1 MSYSDSKRTEPE
13 NQTIKQEDDTLSRSG
28 NVVSVEKTGEVQDN
42 SPPERVRTKSSSRQK
57 RQWLS
62 IIGAIAILLG
72 GGFLGWQWWQRQEQ
86 GQSPP
91 GQSQPRAVPVNT
103 ATVTSGTIIE
113 SSEFIANL
121 ESRQSVTLLPQVQG
135 RVAQIY
141 VQPGTQVKAG
151 QPLVQIDPDEQQA
164 SVSGAV
170 AAAAAARAQVATAQA
185 TLRSLRAERQAT
197 LSDLRLSQEQYK
209 RYSALAGQGAVSRE
223 TRDQY
228 YNQLQTARANLNAI
242 DKQIEAQTSAV
253 AQAQQAV
260 QQAEANTNQARVQ
273 LQYFQVNAPF
283 AGTVGAIPVK
293 VGDLVTPSTQLTTVT
308 QNQPLEVNVSI
319 PRERVAQVE
328 IGTPVEL
335 LNEQGEQIGTS
346 KVFFISPQVTNDTQ
360 SILIKALF
368 ANSPT
373 QLRAD
378 SFVRARVIW
387 NQRQGILIPTTAVSR
402 VAGQTFVYVVQ
413 QTKSPSGQTQLTAR
427 QQPVKLGGIQDDRYQ
442 VRSGL
447 QPGDRIVT
455 SGLLNLRDGA
465 AIAPVPDAG
474 QGGGGRGSRGAEE
487 QRGRED

>member
-1 MSYSDSKRTEPE
+1 
-13 NQTIKQEDDTLSRSG
+13 
-28 NVVSVEKTGEVQDN
+28 
-42 SPPERVRTKSSSRQK
+42 
-57 RQWLS
+57 
-62 IIGAIAILLG
+62 
-72 GGFLGWQWWQRQEQ
+72 
-86 GQSPP
+86 
-91 GQSQPRAVPVNT
+91 
-103 ATVTSGTIIE
+103 
-113 SSEFIANL
+113 
-121 ESRQSVTLLPQVQG
+121 
-135 RVAQIY
+135 
-141 VQPGTQVKAG
+141 
-151 QPLVQIDPDEQQA
+151 
-164 SVSGAV
+164 
-170 AAAAAARAQVATAQA
+170 
-185 TLRSLRAERQAT
+185 
-197 LSDLRLSQEQYK
+197 
-209 RYSALAGQGAVSRE
+209 
-223 TRDQY
+223 
-228 YNQLQTARANLNAI
+228 LNAI

-328 IGTPVEL
+328 IGT
-335 LNEQGEQIGTS
+335 S

-413 QTKSPSGQTQLTAR
+413 QTKSPEGQTQLTAR
-427 QQPVKLGGIQDDRYQ
+427 QQPVKLGDIQDDRYQ

-465 AIAPVPDAG
+465 AIAPVPEQGAG
-474 QGGGGRGSRGAEE
+474 SREQGAGSRGRELSE
-487 QRGRED
+487 QFSTNYQLPITDYPSSCS